1 MNKDKLAMIKGK
13 FMLANQKTHPGRTY
27 SKELFNDFIMAQ
39 SLSHNKETA
48 AEIVTRWNLEAEL
61 EKVKKDVK

>member
-1 MNKDKLAMIKGK
+1 MIKGK

-27 SKELFNDFIMAQ
+27 SKELFEKEFNDFLMAQ

-48 AEIVTRWNLEAEL
+48 AEIVARWNLEAEL
-61 EKVKKDVK
+61 EKVKKDAK